1 MMMILQTGTQKKPNK
16 PLHYFNRL
24 GLARDPFTTSP
35 DPCYFYPAAQYAS
48 CLTHLEIS
56 LRLKRGACVVFGE
69 IGTGKTTLCRSL
81 IQRFEKD
88 PEIEIRLLLNPPAE
102 PENHFLAQLAR
113 LFCLPCNE
121 GNASSGIKDYLFNR
135 TVEEHKTVVLVI
147 DEAQKISLEAI
158 EALRT
163 LLNYET
169 NEFKMLQLILFGQLE
184 LKDKIRQ
191 MPNFQD
197 RINYR
202 TELKPLTVEECRELI
217 CFRLAKAGF
226 RGKNMPFRES
236 AYKAIYD
243 MTQGYP
249 RKVCLLTHRILM
261 EMIMQNKR
269 EAGEELILQT
279 MNGYCSWE

>member
-1 MMMILQTGTQKKPNK
+1 MTLQTGIQKKQNRPV
-16 PLHYFNRL
+16 HYFNRL
-24 GLARDPFTTSP
+24 GLIRDPFTTSP
-35 DPCYFYPAAQYAS
+35 DPCYFYPAAQYAA

-56 LRLKRGACVVFGE
+56 VRLKRGACVVFGE

-81 IQRFEKD
+81 LQRFEND
-88 PEIEIRLLLNPPAE
+88 PNIEIQLLLNPPAE
-102 PENHFLAQLAR
+102 PENRFLVQLAQI
-113 LFCLPCNE
+113 FSIPCRE
-121 GNASSGIKDYLFNR
+121 GNVSTLIKDYLFNK
-135 TVEEHKTVVLVI
+135 TVEENKTIVLVI

-184 LKDKIRQ
+184 LKDKILK
-191 MPNFQD
+191 MPNFRD
-197 RINYR
+197 RINYK
-202 TELKPLTVEECRELI
+202 TELKPLNIEECRELI
-217 CFRLAKAGF
+217 YFRLSKAGCHG
-226 RGKNMPFRES
+226 RSMPFKES
-236 AYKAIYD
+236 ACRAIHSL
-243 MTQGYP
+243 TQGYP

-269 EAGEELILQT
+269 EADEEFILQT